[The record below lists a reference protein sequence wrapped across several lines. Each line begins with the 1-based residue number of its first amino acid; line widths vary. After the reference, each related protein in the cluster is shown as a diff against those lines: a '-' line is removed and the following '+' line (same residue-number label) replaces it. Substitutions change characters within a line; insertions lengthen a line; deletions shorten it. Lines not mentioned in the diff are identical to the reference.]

1 MVVKMKQIMRWPP
14 WPPLFAVKF
23 DVIVVVHKMRPVV
36 EIKWKGPKSVTLKR
50 SSVRNFTEEG
60 GFRGDGVVEW
70 NEEFKRVCEFSVY
83 KEGSFLPWIVSLTV
97 LSGLNQGS
105 KEKVRSFGKASL
117 NIAQYLSLMKE
128 DDVQVK
134 VPLTNCGSSSV
145 RSPCLHISLQF
156 SPKESLPERQRSA
169 LPVLWSP
176 LSAEAEKAESVVKVG
191 LRKMKTFNSCMSNT
205 QASEKETE
213 KDGSSGSGSEGKSP
227 ERNLDSD
234 STYPFDT
241 DSLDEGDVADESEEN
256 KENESSLADPVNY
269 KTLRSANWARGSFHT
284 DTNPEYEDLIYYS
297 HRSPLT
303 ETGHCGDE
311 VSNDVWYRSDDAIM
325 KPLSQF
331 GDDDFV
337 VGSWETKEIISRD
350 GLMKLTAQ
358 VFLASI
364 DQRSERAAGES
375 ACTALVAVM
384 AHWLGSN
391 RDIIPTRSEFDSLIR
406 EGSSEWRNMC
416 ENVEYRERFPDKHF
430 DLETV
435 LQAKVRPICVVPEK
449 SFIGFFHP
457 EKSEEEEASLDFL
470 KDVMSFDSIWE
481 EIMKQ
486 ELEESASEP
495 VIYIVSW
502 NDHFF
507 VLLVNHDAYYII
519 DTLGERLYEGCNQ
532 AYVLKFDK
540 DAEIQ
545 RLPDVV
551 KDNNVDMG
559 NQKQGG
565 KNKSEQ
571 PERSKETDEQQEVVV
586 CRELH
591 YTKHLHDHQANLLES
606 SATKETVS
614 EAAVSVTVAWSL
626 ASQFSNSGGFGCEMA
641 ELLGM
646 KRIFGAKNNKEPPP
660 SIQDASDRINKR
672 GESVEDKVKR
682 LDAELCKYKDQIK
695 RTRPGPAQEAIKA
708 RAMRVLK
715 QKKMYEGQRDMLYNQ
730 TFNLD
735 QVSFA
740 AEGLKDA
747 QQTMTALKSANKELK
762 GMMKTVKIQD
772 IDNLQDDMMDLMDE
786 SSEIQET
793 LGRSYNVPDDIDED
807 DLLGEL
813 DALEADMG
821 NETEADGV
829 PSYLQPDKEP
839 DLNDELN
846 LPPAPMGHTGAPPGR
861 AQAEDE
867 WDTSGTTC
875 ITSGLNPIYT
885 PLCVHKHSS
894 PATSIRENYYAFIS
908 L

>member
-23 DVIVVVHKMRPVV
+23 DVIVVVHKMDGLLDSDCDGDDSTDQSQRGGTIRKRPVV

-50 SSVRNFTEEG
+50 SVVRNFTEEG

-117 NIAQYLSLMKE
+117 NIAEHFSLMKE

-241 DSLDEGDVADESEEN
+241 DSLDEGDAADELEEN

-303 ETGHCGDE
+303 ETGHYGDE
-311 VSNDVWYRSDDAIM
+311 VSNDVVSLEQAKGQMSKKRMLSWKKRKLSFRSPKQKGEPLLKKDCLEEGGDDIDFDRRQLSSSDESNSDWYRSDDAIM

-350 GLMKLTAQ
+350 GLMKLTAR

-416 ENVEYRERFPDKHF
+416 ENEEYRERFPDKHF

-457 EKSEEEEASLDFL
+457 EKSEEEDASLDFL
-470 KDVMSFDSIWE
+470 KGVMSFDSIWE

-486 ELEESASEP
+486 EPEESACEP

-519 DTLGERLYEGCNQ
+519 DTLGERLYECCNQ

-545 RLPDVV
+545 RLPSVV
-551 KDNNVDMG
+551 KDNKADMG

-565 KNKSEQ
+565 KTKSEQ
-571 PERSKETDEQQEVVV
+571 PERSKESDEQEVVV
-586 CRELH
+586 CRGKESCREYIKSFLAAIPIQQVKADMKKGLVSSLHHRLQIELH
-591 YTKHLHDHQANLLES
+591 YTKHLDDHQANLLES
-606 SATKETVS
+606 CATKETVS

-641 ELLGM
+641 ELLG
-646 KRIFGAKNNKEPPP
+646 
-660 SIQDASDRINKR
+660 
-672 GESVEDKVKR
+672 VKV
-682 LDAELCKYKDQIK
+682 
-695 RTRPGPAQEAIKA
+695 
-708 RAMRVLK
+708 
-715 QKKMYEGQRDMLYNQ
+715 
-730 TFNLD
+730 
-735 QVSFA
+735 
-740 AEGLKDA
+740 
-747 QQTMTALKSANKELK
+747 
-762 GMMKTVKIQD
+762 
-772 IDNLQDDMMDLMDE
+772 
-786 SSEIQET
+786 
-793 LGRSYNVPDDIDED
+793 
-807 DLLGEL
+807 
-813 DALEADMG
+813 
-821 NETEADGV
+821 
-829 PSYLQPDKEP
+829 
-839 DLNDELN
+839 
-846 LPPAPMGHTGAPPGR
+846 
-861 AQAEDE
+861 
-867 WDTSGTTC
+867 
-875 ITSGLNPIYT
+875 
-885 PLCVHKHSS
+885 
-894 PATSIRENYYAFIS
+894 
-908 L
+908 

>member
-23 DVIVVVHKMRPVV
+23 DVIVVVHKMEGLLDSSDGDADDTGGTTRKRPVV

-50 SSVRNFTEEG
+50 SLVRNLTEEG

-83 KEGSFLPWIVSLTV
+83 KEGSFLPWLVSFTV
-97 LSGLNQGS
+97 FNGLNQGS

-117 NIAQYLSLMKE
+117 NIAEYFSLMKE

-134 VPLTNCGSSSV
+134 VPLKSSGSSSSV

-156 SPKESLPERQRSA
+156 ALKESLPERQRSA

-176 LSAEAEKAESVVKVG
+176 LSTEAEKAESVVKVG
-191 LRKMKTFNSCMSNT
+191 LRKMKSFNHCMSNPH
-205 QASEKETE
+205 ASEKECE

-241 DSLDEGDVADESEEN
+241 DSLDEGDAADESEEN
-256 KENESSLADPVNY
+256 EKNESSVADPVNY
-269 KTLRSANWARGSFHT
+269 KTLRYANWARGSFHA
-284 DTNPEYEDLIYYS
+284 DTNPEDEDLIYYT
-297 HRSPLT
+297 HRSPLA
-303 ETGHCGDE
+303 ETGHCGNE
-311 VSNDVWYRSDDAIM
+311 VSNDVVILEQTKGQMSKKRMLSWKKRKLSFRSPKQKGEPLLKKDCLEDGGDDIDFDRRQLSSSDESNSDWYRSDDSIK

-350 GLMKLTAQ
+350 GLMKLRAQ

-364 DQRSERAAGES
+364 DQRSERADGES

-384 AHWLGSN
+384 ANWLGSN

-416 ENVEYRERFPDKHF
+416 ENEEYRERFPDKHF

-435 LQAKVRPICVVPEK
+435 LQAKIRPICVVPEK

-457 EKSEEEEASLDFL
+457 EEEEGKEDANLDFL
-470 KDVMSFDSIWE
+470 KSVMSFDSIWE

-486 ELEESASEP
+486 EPEESASEP

-545 RLPDVV
+545 RLVLPV
-551 KDNNVDMG
+551 KDNKDVLENK
-559 NQKQGG
+559 KQGG
-565 KNKSEQ
+565 KDKSEQ
-571 PERSKETDEQQEVVV
+571 AERSKESEEEQEEEVV
-586 CRELH
+586 CRGKESCREYIKSFLAAIPIQQVKADMKKGLVSSLHHRLQIELH
-591 YTKHLHDHQANLLES
+591 YTKQIHHHQIES
-606 SATKETVS
+606 SENVS

-626 ASQFSNSGGFGCEMA
+626 ASQFSNNGGFGCEMA
-641 ELLGM
+641 ELLG
-646 KRIFGAKNNKEPPP
+646 
-660 SIQDASDRINKR
+660 
-672 GESVEDKVKR
+672 VKV
-682 LDAELCKYKDQIK
+682 
-695 RTRPGPAQEAIKA
+695 
-708 RAMRVLK
+708 
-715 QKKMYEGQRDMLYNQ
+715 
-730 TFNLD
+730 
-735 QVSFA
+735 
-740 AEGLKDA
+740 
-747 QQTMTALKSANKELK
+747 
-762 GMMKTVKIQD
+762 
-772 IDNLQDDMMDLMDE
+772 
-786 SSEIQET
+786 
-793 LGRSYNVPDDIDED
+793 
-807 DLLGEL
+807 
-813 DALEADMG
+813 
-821 NETEADGV
+821 
-829 PSYLQPDKEP
+829 
-839 DLNDELN
+839 
-846 LPPAPMGHTGAPPGR
+846 
-861 AQAEDE
+861 
-867 WDTSGTTC
+867 
-875 ITSGLNPIYT
+875 
-885 PLCVHKHSS
+885 
-894 PATSIRENYYAFIS
+894 
-908 L
+908 